1 MFEYIF
7 KKKKKN
13 QKDENFLFKI
23 LKAKFKA
30 AQKDDSHDIL
40 YFGFSFFL

>member
-1 MFEYIF
+1 MMFEYIF

-13 QKDENFLFKI
+13 LKDENFLFKI

-30 AQKDDSHDIL
+30 AQ
-40 YFGFSFFL
+40 